1 MSAPL
6 LSSPARPGRLATA
19 FRALLI
25 ASTLLA
31 VVAPAAAQ
39 YGGGPNLFV
48 DPVRIEVES
57 RYDAFGNSC
66 PAGSTVT
73 LTIDGIA
80 GVQGTTTTA
89 ANSIYLFD
97 DLPAPPEFVPGTDY
111 TYRAECAGGV
121 ATFVAT
127 AVCIGGNDPIDGS
140 CGGGTN
146 SVPSSTSTTTTTPGG
161 STASTT
167 TTAGGGGGL
176 DGGGPG
182 PGTGSTDLA
191 ITGLSRFELSL
202 QIGVSL
208 VAAGLIVTL
217 VARRRREPGVA

>member
-1 MSAPL
+1 VVA
-6 LSSPARPGRLATA
+6 A
-19 FRALLI
+19 
-25 ASTLLA
+25 TLLA
-31 VVAPAAAQ
+31 VAAPAAAQ

-57 RYDAFGNSC
+57 QYDAFGNSC

-80 GVQGTTTTA
+80 GIQGTTTTA
-89 ANSIYLFD
+89 ANGIYLFD

-127 AVCIGGNDPIDGS
+127 AVCTGGHDPIAGS
-140 CGGGTN
+140 CDGGTN
-146 SVPSSTSTTTTTPGG
+146 SVPGGSSTTTSSTLPGGSTTTTTPN
-161 STASTT
+161 
-167 TTAGGGGGL
+167 GGGGL
-176 DGGGPG
+176 DGGGG

-202 QIGVSL
+202 QIGVTL
-208 VAAGLIVTL
+208 VAAGLIFTL
-217 VARRRREPGVA
+217 LARRRREPGAV